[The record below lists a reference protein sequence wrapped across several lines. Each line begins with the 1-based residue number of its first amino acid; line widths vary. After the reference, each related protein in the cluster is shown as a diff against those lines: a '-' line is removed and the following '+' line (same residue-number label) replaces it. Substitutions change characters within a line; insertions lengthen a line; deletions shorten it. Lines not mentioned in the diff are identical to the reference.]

1 MKIGI
6 MGSGNVGSALG
17 RRWAEQGHTIMLGAR
32 DRQSPKVQAALQAI
46 GPAAQVGSIAE
57 ATALSE
63 VIVLAVPWAAAAEVI
78 EQAGDLS
85 GKILIDA
92 TNRVGPTQLNGPS
105 SEAEDL
111 ARRATGAR
119 VVKAFN
125 TTGAGNMANPQYGS
139 QRADMFIC
147 GDDEAA
153 KAVAA
158 NLATSIGFEV
168 VDCGPLANA
177 ALLESL
183 AKLWVQLAYSLG
195 NGPNITFK
203 LLRR

>member
-17 RRWAEQGHTIMLGAR
+17 RRWVEQGHEIMLGAR
-32 DRQSPKVQAALQAI
+32 DRQSPKVQAALQTI
-46 GPAAQVGSIAE
+46 GPAAQVGSVAE
-57 ATALSE
+57 AAAFGE
-63 VIVLAVPWAAAAEVI
+63 VILLAVPWVAAAEVI

-92 TNRVGPTQLNGPS
+92 TNRVGPTQSNGLS

-111 ARRATGAR
+111 ALRATGAR

-139 QRADMFIC
+139 HAVDMFIC

-153 KAVAA
+153 KAVVAD
-158 NLATSIGFEV
+158 LAQTIGFEI

-177 ALLESL
+177 GLLEAL
-183 AKLWVQLAYSLG
+183 ARLWIQLAYSLG
-195 NGPNITFK
+195 NGPNIAFK